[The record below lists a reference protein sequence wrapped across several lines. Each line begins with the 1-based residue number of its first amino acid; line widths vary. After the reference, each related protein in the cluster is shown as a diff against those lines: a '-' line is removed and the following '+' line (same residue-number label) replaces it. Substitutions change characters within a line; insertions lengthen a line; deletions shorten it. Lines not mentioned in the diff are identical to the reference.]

1 MAGATEAIN
10 ATEFSIMALKPFR
23 FSAKV
28 SIFVFIQMFQ
38 SKYVTILKRAFR
50 IDLSYILASKPR
62 LFSEQLALVG
72 NAAPEE
78 NLRWEVIF
86 WHKKIRS
93 KLCWREM
100 QCQRTN

>member
-1 MAGATEAIN
+1 MTGATEAIN

-50 IDLSYILASKPR
+50 IDLSYILALKPR
-62 LFSEQLALVG
+62 LFLKQVTLAR
-72 NAAPEE
+72 NAVPEDKLSQE
-78 NLRWEVIF
+78 VNLSQKAFQYQIF
-86 WHKKIRS
+86 HPAHFR
-93 KLCWREM
+93 M
-100 QCQRTN
+100 